1 MVFVRQNI
9 EITTD
14 GPEQLFD
21 YDRAVFMAA
30 CHFPNQRG
38 K

>member
-1 MVFVRQNI
+1 MVFVWQNI

-14 GPEQLFD
+14 GPEQLFG
-21 YDRAVFMAA
+21 YDRAFFMAA
-30 CHFPNQRG
+30 RHFPDQRG